1 MSSQRSTNVIAL
13 AAVAA
18 AIVGAVIA
26 LSLRDDAASP
36 SAAPPPSLA
45 AGTQL
50 PKPRALQEFR
60 LTDIDGQ
67 PVTLATLRGQTSLLF
82 FGFTQCPDVCPTT
95 LATLARVRERAR
107 DAQLRIVMVSVDP
120 ERDTPSRL
128 GAYVRAFD
136 PSFTGLTGSVAEVEQ
151 LARQL
156 GVAAVRVPRPGGD
169 YTIDHS
175 AALLWLDREAR
186 LTTIFTPPFN
196 IDALARDFTT
206 LAGT

>member
-1 MSSQRSTNVIAL
+1 MASQRSTTLIAL
-13 AAVAA
+13 VAVVAAV
-18 AIVGAVIA
+18 VGALIA
-26 LSLRDDAASP
+26 ISLRDDPAGD
-36 SAAPPPSLA
+36 APPPPALV

-50 PKPRALQEFR
+50 PKPRALQDFR

-67 PVTLATLRGQTSLLF
+67 PVTLATLRGKPSLLF

-95 LATLARVRERAR
+95 LALLSSVRERASAADVR
-107 DAQLRIVMVSVDP
+107 VVLVSVDP
-120 ERDTPSRL
+120 ERDTPERL

-136 PSFTGLTGSVAEVEQ
+136 ASFTGLTGSVAEIEQ

-175 AALLWLDREAR
+175 AALLWLDREAH

-196 IDALARDFTT
+196 IESLAQDFTT

>member
-1 MSSQRSTNVIAL
+1 MSSQRSTTLIAL

-26 LSLRDDAASP
+26 LALRDDAAGT
-36 SAAPPPSLA
+36 SAAPRPSLA

-50 PKPRALQEFR
+50 PKPRALQDFR

-67 PVTLATLRGQTSLLF
+67 PVTLAALRGQPSLLF

-95 LATLARVRERAR
+95 LAMLARARERAR
-107 DAQLRIVMVSVDP
+107 DAQLRIIMISVDP

>member
-1 MSSQRSTNVIAL
+1 MSSQRSTTLIAL

-26 LSLRDDAASP
+26 LSLRDDAAGP

-50 PKPRALQEFR
+50 PKPRALQDFR

-67 PVTLATLRGQTSLLF
+67 PVTLAALRGQPSLLF

-95 LATLARVRERAR
+95 LAMLARVRERAR
-107 DAQLRIVMVSVDP
+107 DARLRIVMVSVDP

>member
-1 MSSQRSTNVIAL
+1 MSSQRSTTLIAL

-26 LSLRDDAASP
+26 LSLRDDAAGT
-36 SAAPPPSLA
+36 SAAPRPSLA

-50 PKPRALQEFR
+50 PKPRALQDFR

-67 PVTLATLRGQTSLLF
+67 PVTLAALRGQPSLLF

-95 LATLARVRERAR
+95 LAMLARARERAR
-107 DAQLRIVMVSVDP
+107 DAPLRIIMISVDP